1 MKMETAHSS
10 DTQTIQST
18 STHHHHRKTGSTT
31 PWDSHDSV
39 QTFHLSNIQKLSTAV
54 SEYVLHEQ
62 TYLLHILKLP
72 HHCHL
77 HSRHNHH
84 KQQYVKC
91 IPHSTSTGIHSS
103 VSRHGCLDTVTF
115 HHIPTT
121 YLQHTAV
128 SCKIVLPI
136 E

>member
-1 MKMETAHSS
+1 METAHSS
-10 DTQTIQST
+10 DTRTIQST

-31 PWDSHDSV
+31 PLDSHDSV
-39 QTFHLSNIQKLSTAV
+39 QPFHLSNIQSLSIVV
-54 SEYVLHEQ
+54 SEHVLHEH
-62 TYLLHILKLP
+62 TYLLYIPMLP

-77 HSRHNHH
+77 HSHHNHH

-91 IPHSTSTGIHSS
+91 ITHSTSTGIHSS

-128 SCKIVLPI
+128 PCKIVLPI